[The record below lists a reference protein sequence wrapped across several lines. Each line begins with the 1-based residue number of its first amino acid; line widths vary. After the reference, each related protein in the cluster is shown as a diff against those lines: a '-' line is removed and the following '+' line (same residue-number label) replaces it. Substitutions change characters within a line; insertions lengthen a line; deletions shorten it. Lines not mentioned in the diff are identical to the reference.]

1 MRELPT
7 TIMKRL
13 FKLYVV
19 TGLLVG
25 LFAWSIDSANTSN
38 ELFAVPLIAAI
49 WPLWVLL
56 YMFFG

>member
-25 LFAWSIDSANTSN
+25 LFAWSIDSDHTSN